1 MMSEQL
7 SKLVSKVN
15 QTKTVIIFIN
25 QVRSTM
31 SGLFLNKETTP
42 GGSALK
48 FYSSVRIEVKSGEKI
63 KDGIDTIGKKTTLH
77 TVKNKVSAPYKKP
90 TVINVFGDG
99 FSQEIDVVTLAIQMG
114 VVKKMNEWYSFNGQK
129 LGRGIFSVKEYLAS
143 HQNIFEALK
152 TLTRESFQFFNYN

>member
-1 MMSEQL
+1 MSEQL

-63 KDGIDTIGKKTTLH
+63 KDGIDTIGKKQL
-77 TVKNKVSAPYKKP
+77 SIP
-90 TVINVFGDG
+90 
-99 FSQEIDVVTLAIQMG
+99 
-114 VVKKMNEWYSFNGQK
+114 
-129 LGRGIFSVKEYLAS
+129 
-143 HQNIFEALK
+143 LK
-152 TLTRESFQFFNYN
+152 TRYQLHIKNRLSLMSLGMDSLKK

>member
-1 MMSEQL
+1 M
-7 SKLVSKVN
+7 
-15 QTKTVIIFIN
+15 
-25 QVRSTM
+25 
-31 SGLFLNKETTP
+31 
-42 GGSALK
+42 
-48 FYSSVRIEVKSGEKI
+48 RIEVKSGEKI

-90 TVINVFGDG
+90 SVINVYGDG

-143 HQNIFEALK
+143 HQSVFETLKNI
-152 TLTRESFQFFNYN
+152 TRESLQFY